1 MATKATEP
9 AAKQPNEFFVV
20 SIPEPAAPG
29 ASLRLLRIVSTF
41 KAAEKAIE
49 DLDSSTLGRVA
60 IVERKALYE
69 RRPAVESVPVV
80 DSLIK

>member
-1 MATKATEP
+1 
-9 AAKQPNEFFVV
+9 
-20 SIPEPAAPG
+20 
-29 ASLRLLRIVSTF
+29 LRLLRIVSTF